1 VDINILD
8 VYRSSNIGVFLKCN
22 EKAILIPKGL
32 APTKADKLS
41 SSVKVPCV
49 HTSIDGLRLIGPLT
63 AMNSSGILVSR
74 YIEEDELKSLKTETG
89 MNVERFPSNYNAI
102 GNLIAVN
109 DFGGIASNLLSTTH
123 VKLIQDVLG
132 VPVERMNVAG
142 YLTVGS
148 FIFCTNAGTLV
159 HPLTPEK
166 EIQEIKS
173 ILKTDVIPCTINNG
187 VPFIS
192 SGILGNSKGIIVGS
206 LTNGTEL
213 LNLSAIFK

>member
-1 VDINILD
+1 MLD
-8 VYRSSNIGVFLKCN
+8 VYRSCNIGVFLKCN
-22 EKAILIPKGL
+22 EKTILIPKGL
-32 APTKADKLS
+32 APTKAEKLS
-41 SSVKVPCV
+41 SSVKVPYV
-49 HTSIDGLRLIGPLT
+49 QTSIYGLRIIGPLI
-63 AMNSSGILVSR
+63 AMNSNGILVSR
-74 YIEEDELKSLKTETG
+74 FIEEDELKSLKTETG
-89 MNVERFPSNYNAI
+89 MSVERFPSNYNAV

-109 DFGGIASNLLSTTH
+109 DFGGVASNLFSTTQ

-148 FIFCTNAGTLV
+148 LIFSTNVGALV
-159 HPLTPEK
+159 HPLISEK

-173 ILKTDVIPCTINNG
+173 ILKTDVTPCTINGG

-192 SGILGNSKGIIVGS
+192 SGILGNSKGIVVGS

-213 LNLSAIFK
+213 LNLSMVFK